1 MTSRQTLVNQRFYGT
16 LAQKNYFY
24 SSRARIKVQ
33 EENARAQNENRSFS
47 QVDLGFLAQVG

>member
-16 LAQKNYFY
+16 LAQKIYFY

>member
-1 MTSRQTLVNQRFYGT
+1 MTSRQTVLRHFGAEN
-16 LAQKNYFY
+16 LFY